1 MRSGQQDCLTPAI
14 LGPARAHCTTTI
26 GGITIHEGE
35 IILPSPEAAAVT
47 IDNLRLKK
55 IIIVDKD
62 PNDFRPGF
70 WDIDL
75 KYVFVYTLTFRD
87 ASGEIIGCI
96 KANSIFNKQ
105 VTLFGSVGTDIVIG
119 TDLLGNRAE
128 TLDADP
134 FVLCEGK
141 APAMKCLQLRTK
153 SYKERVAIPHDFIYK
168 QFDKASFERHVPDFT
183 KIASYSRE

>member
-1 MRSGQQDCLTPAI
+1 MYLRSGQQDCLTPGI

-26 GGITIHEGE
+26 GGTTIHEGE
-35 IILPSPEAAAVT
+35 IIVPPSEAAAVT
-47 IDNLRLKK
+47 IDNLRLRK

-75 KYVFVYTLTFRD
+75 KYVFVYTLTLRD
-87 ASGEIIGCI
+87 ARGDIIGCI

-105 VTLFGSVGTDIVIG
+105 VTLFGSVGTDIVISS
-119 TDLLGNRAE
+119 DLFGQRAD

-141 APAMKCLQLRTK
+141 AIPIKSPLLPKCNKKRN
-153 SYKERVAIPHDFIYK
+153 A
-168 QFDKASFERHVPDFT
+168 VPF
-183 KIASYSRE
+183 YFFY